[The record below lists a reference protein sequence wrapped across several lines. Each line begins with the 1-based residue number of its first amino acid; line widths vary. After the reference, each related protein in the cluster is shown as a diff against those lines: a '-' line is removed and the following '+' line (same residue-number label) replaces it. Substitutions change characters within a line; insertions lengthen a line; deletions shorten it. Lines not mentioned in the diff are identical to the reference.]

1 MAPFAEHKR
10 YFLYIV
16 STASTSLLLH
26 KLRSSLSILGIVC
39 GVMTVLAVFA
49 IGKGAEMETLGRIEQ
64 MGVKNIFVRSDNLT
78 QAQKNRA
85 LKYHSLG
92 LQLSDIDRLKIA
104 CPAIKQTAATRVRV
118 VDLISFPENISPQ
131 VLETSSGYSRILGL
145 SMNSGRFISNRD
157 IVNQNRVCA
166 LGWSV
171 SKALGA
177 EGKPGQIIHIGGDL
191 WKIVGVIQKQD
202 ILGSENTRISLQ
214 NVNDLIIIPLGTIVQ
229 TKNDGFTPL
238 SELIIEIDSV
248 DKMHLSTAVI
258 KRTLEVAHHGVDD
271 FETIVPFEL
280 LAQSRKIQQTFNIV
294 FGSIGGF
301 SLIIGGIGIMNIML
315 AGVSERVREIGL
327 RRAVGARPYH
337 IILQFLMESVILTT
351 IGGVIGLGGGVVL
364 SEVISLIAGWPIY
377 YSLEILA
384 IPLTSAVI
392 TGGLAGLYPAI
403 KASKM
408 DPRFALGYGV

>member
-1 MAPFAEHKR
+1 
-10 YFLYIV
+10 
-16 STASTSLLLH
+16 
-26 KLRSSLSILGIVC
+26 
-39 GVMTVLAVFA
+39 MTVLAVFA

-214 NVNDLIIIPLGTIVQ
+214 NVNDLIIIPLGTVVQ
-229 TKNDGFTPL
+229 TKNDGFRPL

-294 FGSIGGF
+294 FWFNWWFFSDHWGHWYNEYYAGRCFRTGERDRFEKSSRSSAISYNFTIPYGISNINNDRWSNWSGRWCSALGGDFTDCWLANLLFTGNSSDSSYLSCDNGRPCRALPGNKGIKDGSSF
-301 SLIIGGIGIMNIML
+301 CTRLW
-315 AGVSERVREIGL
+315 GL
-327 RRAVGARPYH
+327 RGRLV
-337 IILQFLMESVILTT
+337 
-351 IGGVIGLGGGVVL
+351 
-364 SEVISLIAGWPIY
+364 
-377 YSLEILA
+377 
-384 IPLTSAVI
+384 
-392 TGGLAGLYPAI
+392 
-403 KASKM
+403 
-408 DPRFALGYGV
+408 